1 MLKLEDEILEQF
13 EETKE
18 KTDVLQEF
26 FQQQEEA

>member
-13 EETKE
+13 EETNK